1 MCRRNLQSAW
11 STGGVKNEEEE
22 SYQAFRQ
29 GNPQTNIVAIPEGQ
43 DRQRPQPQSSLWQAQ
58 KGLLVRKKKRQRRR
72 IVQKIQ
78 VVHPSVQPIVQ
89 PVVQPPVHMVPVQVV
104 PVVEAPPAP
113 QVVQLPGSW
122 RPSETPPGDAFQ
134 QGYTEA
140 YNVGFDAG
148 FAKGFE
154 DGHKLEL
161 G

>member
-1 MCRRNLQSAW
+1 
-11 STGGVKNEEEE
+11 
-22 SYQAFRQ
+22 
-29 GNPQTNIVAIPEGQ
+29 
-43 DRQRPQPQSSLWQAQ
+43 
-58 KGLLVRKKKRQRRR
+58 
-72 IVQKIQ
+72 
-78 VVHPSVQPIVQ
+78 
-89 PVVQPPVHMVPVQVV
+89 MVPVQVV

-113 QVVQLPGSW
+113 QVVQLPPDLGV
-122 RPSETPPGDAFQ
+122 PPETPPGDAFQ